1 MGDDWAH
8 TQAMTNR
15 EGTPISTNQAV
26 RAFRRLDA
34 KDAST
39 IQKAAE
45 RIASKTGMKLTEAMQ
60 VLASIG
66 VYSIRH
72 DG

>member
-1 MGDDWAH
+1 
-8 TQAMTNR
+8 MTNR

-45 RIASKTGMKLTEAMQ
+45 KLQAKTGLKLTECLQ

-66 VYSIRH
+66 VYAVRH